1 VAINTDTDRAIPRSK
16 DFITTYPLE
25 KVIQDI
31 QDTLTIAFFPK
42 KLGQKG
48 AISATGLGKK
58 LGSFN

>member
-1 VAINTDTDRAIPRSK
+1 MAIPRSK

-48 AISATGLGKK
+48 AISATGLAMG
-58 LGSFN
+58 LDIFN